1 MDITGLIKKSYRS
14 YGTLLSDDFIAFLK
28 ETTENNVSRKI
39 LIFKLH
45 IAIIYIK
52 MLDLD
57 NNHNYYCHNSRL
69 DINLFMEKESNNSK

>member
-45 IAIIYIK
+45 ISIMHLK

>member
-45 IAIIYIK
+45 ISIIYIK

>member
-69 DINLFMEKESNNSK
+69 DFNLFMEKESNNSK